1 MYNILLGG
9 AAGDGIETMSALLEK
24 MLKQSGC
31 HLFTIRDFMSRV
43 RGGHNFTQIR
53 FGSVPL
59 HAHRDTL
66 DGIFAIDET
75 TYQEHQP
82 QLSEDGFILCDES
95 LSIDDHRA
103 LKLPLKAVAKE
114 LGNPK
119 VISSVAIGA
128 LLKIFDFSLEH
139 GADTLKNNLRA
150 NLVDINLSAL
160 HRGFDLTKPRYG
172 LKSAQTSDHLL
183 LSGNTAIGLGALA
196 AGIKFYSAYPMSPS
210 TTLLDFFS
218 THGNKMNVAAEQAED
233 EIAAINMAIG
243 ASYAGVPAMTGTS
256 GGGFSL
262 MVEALGF
269 TGIAEIPLVVVDVQR
284 PGPATGFPTRTE
296 QSDLKF
302 VISASQGEF
311 PRMVIA
317 LRDQTDCFSQTAR
330 SFALAKKYQIPVIL
344 LSDQYLADSTTTIP
358 ILDASKVVSS
368 PTPSSESLN
377 ENDLYRRYAL
387 TESGISPLAIPGK
400 TEALVRVDSDE
411 HDELGQ
417 ITESA
422 VIRNQMV
429 EKRMAKLE
437 LLKEE
442 LIEPEFWGAHQCQSL
457 LVGFGSTSGAIK
469 EAVDLLNAEEKTYGA
484 LIFGDIYP
492 LPTKRLRHFASQVVE
507 IINVEQNA
515 TGQLA
520 SLIREEALICC
531 NNSILKYDG
540 RQLSVDDI
548 LTGLKNLKGGF

>member
-53 FGSVPL
+53 FGNTLL
-59 HAHRDTL
+59 HAHCDSL

-75 TYQEHQP
+75 TYREHQP
-82 QLSEDGFILCDES
+82 QLSDDGFILCDES

-103 LKLPLKAVAKE
+103 LKLPLKAIAKE

-128 LLKIFDFSLEH
+128 LLKIFDFSLEYA
-139 GADTLKNNLRA
+139 ADTLKNNLRA
-150 NLVDINLSAL
+150 DLVEINLSAL
-160 HRGFDLTKPRYG
+160 HRGFDLTKPRFG
-172 LKSAQTSDHLL
+172 LKSAQTSDYLL

-218 THGNKMNVAAEQAED
+218 THGDKMNVAAEQAED

-317 LRDQTDCFSQTAR
+317 VKDHTDCFYQAAR
-330 SFALAKKYQIPVIL
+330 SFALANKYQIPVIL

-358 ILDASKVVSS
+358 ILDASKIISA
-368 PTPSSESLN
+368 PTSATGDLD

-387 TESGISPLAIPGK
+387 TKSGISPLAIPGK

-411 HDELGQ
+411 HDEYGQ

-422 VIRNQMV
+422 DIRNKMV

-469 EAVDLLNAEEKTYGA
+469 EAVDLLNAKEMHYGA

-492 LPTKRLRHFASQVVE
+492 LPTKRLKHFASQVVE
-507 IINVEQNA
+507 IINIEQNA

-531 NNSILKYDG
+531 NHSILKYDG

-548 LTGLKNLKGGF
+548 LTGIKNLKGGF